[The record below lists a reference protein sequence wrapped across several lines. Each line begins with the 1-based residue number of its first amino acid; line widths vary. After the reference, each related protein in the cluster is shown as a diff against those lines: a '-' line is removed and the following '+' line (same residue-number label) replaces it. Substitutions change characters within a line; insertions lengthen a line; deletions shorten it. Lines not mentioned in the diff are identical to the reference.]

1 MIKLGI
7 IGFSKNNGHPYS
19 FSAIIN
25 GYDKKYFKKVGYP
38 QILNYLE
45 KQKKKN
51 FFIKDVK
58 ITHAW
63 SQDFKKTKLLCDAC
77 KIKKPLRNLNDM
89 INNVDGV
96 ILARDDWKSHKKLAS
111 IFLEKKIPVF
121 IDKPLTLSIKELK
134 YFKRFADQKLLMS
147 CSALRFSNELKSI
160 KKEIRN
166 KKPIKLIIANVVNDV
181 EKYAVHMLE
190 VISALNILKV
200 KRIINLSG
208 FYKSFHIDLQKNK
221 SLILNCFGPSF
232 FIFNIQLYLLNKKLE
247 INFEDNFSSFK
258 NTLTEFSKLIRNK
271 RVSYSFNETSEIIK
285 TLIKLKKLK

>member
-7 IGFSKNNGHPYS
+7 IGFSKGNGHPYS

-25 GYDKKYFKKVGYP
+25 GYKKNYFKKVGYP

-45 KQKKKN
+45 KQQKKN
-51 FFIKDVK
+51 FFIKGVK

-63 SQDFKKTKLLCDAC
+63 SQDFNKTKLLCNAC
-77 KIKKPLRNLNDM
+77 NIKRPLKNINDM
-89 INNVDGV
+89 IDNVDGV
-96 ILARDDWKSHKKLAS
+96 IIARDDWKSHKKLAS
-111 IFLEKKIPVF
+111 IFLEEKIPVF

-147 CSALRFSNELKSI
+147 CSSLRFSNELKNI
-160 KKEIRN
+160 KKEVKN
-166 KKPIKLIIANVVNDV
+166 KKLIKLVIANVVNDV

-190 VISALNILKV
+190 VISTLNILKT
-200 KRIINLSG
+200 KKITKLKG
-208 FYKSFHIDLQKNK
+208 FFKSFHVDLKNDK
-221 SLILNCFGPSF
+221 NLILNCFGPSF
-232 FIFNIQLYLLNKKLE
+232 FIFNVQLYLLNKKLE

-258 NTLTEFSKLIRNK
+258 NTLIEFSKLIKNK
-271 RVSYSFNETSEIIK
+271 KVNYSFNETSEIIK